1 MKKTFKRAG
10 IAVLSMAMLLSM
22 GAMAMPASAAALPT
36 GSKITINGATGT
48 YNVYQV
54 ASSARNGSGT
64 VVYTINTAF
73 QSVLSV
79 QGDNGGYVF
88 VNAGI
93 VGNTAKKL
101 STLESYSADVEKVA
115 EKLMDLATTPD
126 ATVEVKEGTGV
137 LDLTGANLGS
147 GYYLIIGSTAGKT
160 QPILVDVV
168 ENEDT
173 TSTAAVTKTVKV
185 KYTEV
190 PFVKAITAIDNVNG
204 TDNEIGTDA
213 GGNVGGTGI
222 AGIGAK
228 VTYQLSTEFP
238 EYDESVVASKALS
251 DHFTITDIPEDSIVI
266 DNDTVEVTVKD
277 GGTKIGDGTLVASTG
292 KYTVT
297 TGIKEATLDKKFKAE
312 NKDDFVTTVTTDG
325 TGFQIVFDDEFV
337 LNNPGKK
344 VYVTF
349 DAVVSQDADIVYDD
363 KADDSN
369 DNGATLSY
377 SNNYFTGKGSVEY
390 DDSTGKPKKDE
401 DFPNDEDKPSNKTKV
416 IEDDAM
422 VYCTLVTANKINTD
436 NEALPGAT
444 FELYEG
450 NSTAGTLIATLG
462 DTEAVSDFTFKGL
475 ASGTYTLHEKTAP
488 KGYTTS
494 EDITF
499 TIAAPKTN
507 GQYTNSFTFTS
518 NTAGVAFN
526 GTNLNNLTVTDFP
539 KQELPGTGGIGT
551 YLFTIGGAAMVLLA
565 GVLFVIYMKKRETE
579 ED

>member
-36 GSKITINGATGT
+36 GSKITINGADGT

-54 ASSARNGSGT
+54 ASSARNAQHT
-64 VVYTINTAF
+64 VVYTVNNAYAE
-73 QSVLSV
+73 VLEF
-79 QGDNGGYVF
+79 DGGYV
-88 VNAGI
+88 VAKD
-93 VGNTAKKL
+93 GNKKL
-101 STLESYSADVEKVA
+101 SEMTNHSAEIEKVA
-115 EKLMDLATTPD
+115 MALMDKTPADPD
-126 ATVEVKEGTGV
+126 ATVSVTSGTGE
-137 LDLTGANLGS
+137 LDLSNLGS
-147 GYYLIIGSTAGKT
+147 GYYLILGSTAGKT

-168 ENEDT
+168 ENEDPT
-173 TSTAAVTKTVKV
+173 DNNAVTKTVKV

-190 PFVKAITAIDNVNG
+190 PFIKAITAIDNVYG
-204 TDNEIGTDA
+204 TDNEIGKDA
-213 GGNVGGTGI
+213 DGNKGGTGV

-266 DNDTVEVTVKD
+266 KNDTVAVTVKD
-277 GGTKIGDGTLVASTG
+277 GGTKIDEGTLVASTG

-401 DFPNDEDKPSNKTKV
+401 DFPSDEDKPSNKTKV

-462 DTEAVSDFTFKGL
+462 DTAAVSDFTFKGL

-488 KGYTTS
+488 DGYTTS

-499 TIAAPKTN
+499 TIAADDTN
-507 GQYTNSFTFTS
+507 NKYTNSFTFTS

-526 GTNLNNLTVTDFP
+526 GTNLNNLTVKDFP